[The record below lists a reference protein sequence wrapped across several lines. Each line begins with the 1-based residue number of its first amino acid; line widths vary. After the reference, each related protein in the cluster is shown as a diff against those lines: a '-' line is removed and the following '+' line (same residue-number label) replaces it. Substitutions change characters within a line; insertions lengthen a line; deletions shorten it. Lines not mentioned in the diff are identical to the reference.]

1 MVGLLQIKQDGLTF
15 NILKPYIKW
24 EEHFAAFMQ
33 FWKEYDR
40 LFAPNEIIRIAT
52 RYINRIE
59 IPYPFH
65 SFQDYI
71 LNMPPIPQCLPQAF

>member
-1 MVGLLQIKQDGLTF
+1 MESQAHSDHSGYVFLSQDSSRQIQIKQDGLTF

-40 LFAPNEIIRIAT
+40 LLRRT
-52 RYINRIE
+52 R
-59 IPYPFH
+59 
-65 SFQDYI
+65 
-71 LNMPPIPQCLPQAF
+71 